1 MRRPSQQQ
9 GEEGIPL
16 RQKIAA
22 LRAFKKAMSALIGAD
37 MMGRRICIEF
47 YYGKK
52 KGTSGSVDFY
62 TTLKVRV
69 WHAEHGKTNY
79 LPHEITT
86 IHRFLPDPFEG
97 ENHVLTPFYET
108 IEVGDAMDTIRLG
121 IAEKYNVSPDY
132 LSRAWQQ
139 WTK

>member
-1 MRRPSQQQ
+1 M
-9 GEEGIPL
+9 

-22 LRAFKKAMSALIGAD
+22 LRAFKKAMSELIGAD
-37 MMGRRICIEF
+37 MMGRRLCIEF

-52 KGTSGSVDFY
+52 KGTGGSVDFY

-69 WHAEHGKTNY
+69 WHAEHRKTNY

-86 IHRFLPDPFEG
+86 IYRFLPDPFESRD
-97 ENHVLTPFYET
+97 HVLTPFYEN
-108 IEVGDAMDTIRLG
+108 IEIGDAMNAIRLG

-132 LSRAWQQ
+132 LSRAWSQ

>member
-1 MRRPSQQQ
+1 M
-9 GEEGIPL
+9 

-47 YYGKK
+47 YYGKRK
-52 KGTSGSVDFY
+52 NSNMVDFY
-62 TTLKVRV
+62 AVLNVRI
-69 WHAEHGKTNY
+69 WHAEPGKRNY
-79 LPHEITT
+79 FPHEMTT
-86 IHRFLPDPFEG
+86 IHRFLPDPFNG
-97 ENHVLTPFYET
+97 ENHVLTPFYEN
-108 IEVGDAMDTIRLG
+108 IEVGDAMNTIRLG

-132 LSRAWQQ
+132 LSRAWSQ